1 MIKVIAKEEF
11 IKTSILNILS
21 QKNIIFSVNSE
32 NYFSLIKIE
41 NLNQSLSLNIDEE
54 YFNFIKPVNLC
65 QLTKTIIDQLRIKFF
80 NFKNLK
86 YFPYQRLIL
95 IDTKKVFL
103 TEIQNNIFMSLSL
116 NQDGIDKE
124 KLYKFIW
131 SQDKDISINKLDT
144 HLTNLKN
151 DLSNNLGVYI
161 NFQSKDKKLKLIIN

>member
-11 IKTSILNILS
+11 LKKSILNILS
-21 QKNIIFSVNSE
+21 QKNIIFSMGSDNH
-32 NYFSLIKIE
+32 FSLIKIE
-41 NLNQSLSLNIDEE
+41 NLHQSLSLNIDGEC
-54 YFNFIKPVNLC
+54 FNFTKPANLC
-65 QLTKTIIDQLRIKFF
+65 ELTKIIIDQLRNKSF
-80 NFKNLK
+80 NFNDLK

-95 IDTKKVFL
+95 IEPKKVFL

-131 SQDKDISINKLDT
+131 NQDKDISINKLDT

-151 DLSNNLGVYI
+151 ELSNNLGVFI